1 MRGSI
6 NASKSVGVRP
16 MPEFDAPLGV
26 PLSGVAALLD
36 ERGALTLAPGEVQVW
51 AVDDEIDAA
60 TRARCAALLSDD
72 ERTRLARFRFDA
84 NQREY
89 AVSHAITRALLGR
102 YLARDPQSLQFTFGA
117 SGKPES
123 VGLSFN
129 LSHSHGRVLLAV
141 GEGAALGADVER
153 ERDNVDVLGIAG
165 SYFFGAELEAVQAAG
180 DAGVRSAFFRHW
192 VAKEAVLKG
201 VGLGLGFPL
210 ERFGVH
216 FSTGLGFATLTTLAP
231 EQVAPD
237 WTIRM
242 LTLGDACPAAVTRRG
257 ADWRVRAMSVG

>member
-1 MRGSI
+1 
-6 NASKSVGVRP
+6 
-16 MPEFDAPLGV
+16 MPELDAPLPV

-36 ERGALTLAPGEVQVW
+36 DRSALTLAPGDVQVW
-51 AVDDEIDAA
+51 AFDDIVDAA
-60 TRARCAALLSDD
+60 TRARCAELLSED

-89 AVSHAITRALLGR
+89 GVSHAITRVLLGR
-102 YLARDPQSLQFTFGA
+102 YLARDPLSLQFTFGA
-117 SGKPES
+117 SGKPAID
-123 VGLSFN
+123 GLSFN
-129 LSHSHGRVLLAV
+129 LSHSHGRVMLAV
-141 GEGAALGADVER
+141 AEGPALGADVER

-165 SYFFGAELEAVQAAG
+165 RYFFGSELEAVQSAG
-180 DAGVRSAFFRHW
+180 DTGARGAFFRHW

-216 FSTGLGFATLTTLAP
+216 FSAGLGRATITTLAP
-231 EQVAPD
+231 EQVATD

-242 LTLGDACPAAVTRRG
+242 LTLGDGCPAAVTRRG
-257 ADWRVRAMSVG
+257 LPWQVRPMFCG

>member
-1 MRGSI
+1 
-6 NASKSVGVRP
+6 
-16 MPEFDAPLGV
+16 MPEIDAPLVV

-36 ERGALTLAPGEVQVW
+36 SPDALTLAGGEVQVW
-51 AVDDEIDAA
+51 VFDDDTDAA
-60 TRARCAALLSDD
+60 TRARCAALLSDA

-89 AVSHAITRALLGR
+89 AVSHGVLRALLGR
-102 YLARDPQSLQFTFGA
+102 YLGRDPAALHFEAGA
-117 SGKPES
+117 SGKPSIE
-123 VGLSFN
+123 GIEFN

-153 ERDNVDVLGIAG
+153 ERDNVDALGIAG
-165 SYFFGAELEAVQAAG
+165 RYFFGSELEAVQAAG
-180 DAGVRSAFFRHW
+180 EAGARGAFFRHW

-216 FSTGLGFATLTTLAP
+216 FSPGLGSATIATLAP
-231 EQVAPD
+231 EQVAAD

-242 LTLGDACPAAVTRRG
+242 LLLGEGCPAAVTRRG
-257 ADWRVRAMSVG
+257 TGWQVRPMCVR